1 MCPALSRLTLIAALV
16 AGSTTAQ
23 GADCEGLPGVQCDA
37 DGTARLS
44 VPGRGSSVRPL
55 DNLGNY
61 TLPYHD
67 QVGTLGAVTFQ
78 GDGTRCIGLLRRG
91 VCK

>member
-1 MCPALSRLTLIAALV
+1 LHGCALAAFVLS
-16 AGSTTAQ
+16 GLPTAHA
-23 GADCEGLPGVQCDA
+23 ADCEGLPGVRCDP

-44 VPGRGSSVRPL
+44 APGRGPSARAL
-55 DNLGNY
+55 ENIGNQI
-61 TLPYHD
+61 LPYYD
-67 QVGTLGAVTFQ
+67 TPGTLGAVTFQ